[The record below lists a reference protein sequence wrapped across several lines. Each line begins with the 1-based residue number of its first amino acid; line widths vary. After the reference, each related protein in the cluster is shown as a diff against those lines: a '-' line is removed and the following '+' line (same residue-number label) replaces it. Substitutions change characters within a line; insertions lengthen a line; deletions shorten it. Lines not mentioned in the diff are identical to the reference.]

1 MRLLPVSISLLS
13 ALLIG
18 GCAVQ
23 PKAFNDSE
31 ITNINRQDF
40 LLATQNVE
48 ALSGPVSLDEAIARA
63 LKYNLKHR
71 TRLLEQ
77 SLAAGELE
85 AGRFDMLPKLL
96 ADAGYSWRNND
107 PSRTSESNPTVASVS
122 SEKAHVD
129 GDVALMWNVLDFGAS
144 YYNAKQNAD
153 RLLIANERRRKA
165 MHTLIQN
172 VRTSY
177 WRALAAQ
184 LLTDRLK
191 STIADAEKALK
202 SSRQISAERVKD
214 PKESLRYQRT
224 LLENLRLLESV
235 ERELAS
241 AKIEL
246 ADYMGLTPGQSYSLA
261 GVETMS
267 PAKSSM
273 TIEEME
279 QSALLQNADLR
290 ESFYNVR
297 IAADDTRKA
306 LLKLLPGISFEYSYN
321 FDDDKYLVNDQ
332 WNAAGARVSY
342 NLFNILSGPSRMDA
356 AEKNE
361 QLQAARR
368 MALQMSVLTQ
378 VHLANHEYLDAKHQ
392 FERAESIYQVDK
404 ELADVISKQQ
414 SADLVSDLDR
424 ISANVTY
431 ILSTVR
437 LYQAVAKVQE
447 AESRVQATLGFEPV
461 FESLDDL
468 DLQAL
473 RQAVRSSLDRWS
485 EAK

>member
-1 MRLLPVSISLLS
+1 
-13 ALLIG
+13 
-18 GCAVQ
+18 
-23 PKAFNDSE
+23 
-31 ITNINRQDF
+31 
-40 LLATQNVE
+40 
-48 ALSGPVSLDEAIARA
+48 
-63 LKYNLKHR
+63 
-71 TRLLEQ
+71 
-77 SLAAGELE
+77 
-85 AGRFDMLPKLL
+85 
-96 ADAGYSWRNND
+96 
-107 PSRTSESNPTVASVS
+107 
-122 SEKAHVD
+122 
-129 GDVALMWNVLDFGAS
+129 
-144 YYNAKQNAD
+144 
-153 RLLIANERRRKA
+153 
-165 MHTLIQN
+165 
-172 VRTSY
+172 
-177 WRALAAQ
+177 
-184 LLTDRLK
+184 
-191 STIADAEKALK
+191 
-202 SSRQISAERVKD
+202 
-214 PKESLRYQRT
+214 
-224 LLENLRLLESV
+224 
-235 ERELAS
+235 
-241 AKIEL
+241 
-246 ADYMGLTPGQSYSLA
+246 
-261 GVETMS
+261 
-267 PAKSSM
+267 M

-279 QSALLQNADLR
+279 QAALLQNADLR

-342 NLFNILSGPSRMDA
+342 NLFNILSGPSRMEA

-378 VHLANHEYLDAKHQ
+378 VHLANHDYLDSKHQ
-392 FERAESIYQVDK
+392 FKRAESIYQVDK

-414 SADLVSDLDR
+414 RADLVSDLDR

-473 RQAVRSSLDRWS
+473 RQVVRSSLDRWS

>member
-1 MRLLPVSISLLS
+1 
-13 ALLIG
+13 
-18 GCAVQ
+18 
-23 PKAFNDSE
+23 
-31 ITNINRQDF
+31 
-40 LLATQNVE
+40 
-48 ALSGPVSLDEAIARA
+48 
-63 LKYNLKHR
+63 
-71 TRLLEQ
+71 
-77 SLAAGELE
+77 
-85 AGRFDMLPKLL
+85 
-96 ADAGYSWRNND
+96 
-107 PSRTSESNPTVASVS
+107 
-122 SEKAHVD
+122 
-129 GDVALMWNVLDFGAS
+129 
-144 YYNAKQNAD
+144 
-153 RLLIANERRRKA
+153 
-165 MHTLIQN
+165 
-172 VRTSY
+172 
-177 WRALAAQ
+177 
-184 LLTDRLK
+184 
-191 STIADAEKALK
+191 
-202 SSRQISAERVKD
+202 
-214 PKESLRYQRT
+214 
-224 LLENLRLLESV
+224 
-235 ERELAS
+235 
-241 AKIEL
+241 
-246 ADYMGLTPGQSYSLA
+246 MGLTPGQSYTLA
-261 GVETMS
+261 GVERMS
-267 PAKSSM
+267 PAESSM

-279 QSALLQNADLR
+279 QAALLQNADLR

-342 NLFNILSGPSRMDA
+342 NLFNILSGPSRMEA

-378 VHLANHEYLDAKHQ
+378 VHLANHDYLDSKHQ
-392 FERAESIYQVDK
+392 FKRAESIYQVDK

-414 SADLVSDLDR
+414 RADLVSDLDR

-461 FESLDDL
+461 FDSLDDL

-473 RQAVRSSLDRWS
+473 RQVVRSSLDRWS

>member
-1 MRLLPVSISLLS
+1 
-13 ALLIG
+13 
-18 GCAVQ
+18 
-23 PKAFNDSE
+23 
-31 ITNINRQDF
+31 
-40 LLATQNVE
+40 
-48 ALSGPVSLDEAIARA
+48 
-63 LKYNLKHR
+63 
-71 TRLLEQ
+71 
-77 SLAAGELE
+77 
-85 AGRFDMLPKLL
+85 
-96 ADAGYSWRNND
+96 
-107 PSRTSESNPTVASVS
+107 
-122 SEKAHVD
+122 
-129 GDVALMWNVLDFGAS
+129 
-144 YYNAKQNAD
+144 
-153 RLLIANERRRKA
+153 
-165 MHTLIQN
+165 
-172 VRTSY
+172 
-177 WRALAAQ
+177 
-184 LLTDRLK
+184 
-191 STIADAEKALK
+191 
-202 SSRQISAERVKD
+202 
-214 PKESLRYQRT
+214 
-224 LLENLRLLESV
+224 
-235 ERELAS
+235 
-241 AKIEL
+241 
-246 ADYMGLTPGQSYSLA
+246 MGLTPGQSYSLA

-342 NLFNILSGPSRMDA
+342 NLFNILSGPSRMEA

-378 VHLANHEYLDAKHQ
+378 VHLANHDYLDSKHQ
-392 FERAESIYQVDK
+392 FKRAESIYQVDK

-414 SADLVSDLDR
+414 RADLVSDLDR

-461 FESLDDL
+461 FDSLDDL
-468 DLQAL
+468 DLQAIS
-473 RQAVRSSLDRWS
+473 QVVRLSLDRWS

>member
-1 MRLLPVSISLLS
+1 
-13 ALLIG
+13 
-18 GCAVQ
+18 
-23 PKAFNDSE
+23 
-31 ITNINRQDF
+31 
-40 LLATQNVE
+40 
-48 ALSGPVSLDEAIARA
+48 
-63 LKYNLKHR
+63 
-71 TRLLEQ
+71 
-77 SLAAGELE
+77 
-85 AGRFDMLPKLL
+85 
-96 ADAGYSWRNND
+96 
-107 PSRTSESNPTVASVS
+107 
-122 SEKAHVD
+122 
-129 GDVALMWNVLDFGAS
+129 
-144 YYNAKQNAD
+144 
-153 RLLIANERRRKA
+153 
-165 MHTLIQN
+165 
-172 VRTSY
+172 
-177 WRALAAQ
+177 
-184 LLTDRLK
+184 
-191 STIADAEKALK
+191 
-202 SSRQISAERVKD
+202 
-214 PKESLRYQRT
+214 
-224 LLENLRLLESV
+224 
-235 ERELAS
+235 
-241 AKIEL
+241 
-246 ADYMGLTPGQSYSLA
+246 MGLTPGQSYTLA
-261 GVETMS
+261 GVERMS
-267 PAKSSM
+267 PAESSM

-279 QSALLQNADLR
+279 QAALLQNADLR

-342 NLFNILSGPSRMDA
+342 NLFNILSGPSRMEA

-378 VHLANHEYLDAKHQ
+378 VHLANHDYLDSKHQ
-392 FERAESIYQVDK
+392 FKRAESIYKVDK

-414 SADLVSDLDR
+414 RADLVSDLDR

-461 FESLDDL
+461 FDSLDDL

-473 RQAVRSSLDRWS
+473 RQVVRSSLDRWS

>member
-1 MRLLPVSISLLS
+1 
-13 ALLIG
+13 
-18 GCAVQ
+18 
-23 PKAFNDSE
+23 
-31 ITNINRQDF
+31 
-40 LLATQNVE
+40 
-48 ALSGPVSLDEAIARA
+48 
-63 LKYNLKHR
+63 
-71 TRLLEQ
+71 
-77 SLAAGELE
+77 
-85 AGRFDMLPKLL
+85 
-96 ADAGYSWRNND
+96 
-107 PSRTSESNPTVASVS
+107 
-122 SEKAHVD
+122 
-129 GDVALMWNVLDFGAS
+129 
-144 YYNAKQNAD
+144 
-153 RLLIANERRRKA
+153 
-165 MHTLIQN
+165 
-172 VRTSY
+172 
-177 WRALAAQ
+177 
-184 LLTDRLK
+184 
-191 STIADAEKALK
+191 
-202 SSRQISAERVKD
+202 
-214 PKESLRYQRT
+214 
-224 LLENLRLLESV
+224 
-235 ERELAS
+235 
-241 AKIEL
+241 
-246 ADYMGLTPGQSYSLA
+246 
-261 GVETMS
+261 MS
-267 PAKSSM
+267 PAESSM

-279 QSALLQNADLR
+279 QAALLQNADLR

-342 NLFNILSGPSRMDA
+342 NLFNILSGPSRMEA

-378 VHLANHEYLDAKHQ
+378 VHLANHDYLDSKHQ
-392 FERAESIYQVDK
+392 FKRAESIHQVDK

-461 FESLDDL
+461 FDSLDDL

-473 RQAVRSSLDRWS
+473 RQVVRSSLDRWS